1 MNEYLL
7 EVKLP
12 YQKPQNILIRRMING
27 VYRLALLDR
36 FDRVE
41 HLNGEDIGFGILVF
55 STCRYPRIVRLVM
68 KSDFS
73 EAIFRNFEGQS
84 VAVEIKLL

>member
-1 MNEYLL
+1 MREHLL

-12 YQKPQNILIRRMING
+12 YQKPQNILIRQMANG

-55 STCRYPRIVRLVM
+55 STCRYPRIVRLVI
-68 KSDFS
+68 KTDWS

-84 VAVEIKLL
+84 VTVEVKLI

>member
-1 MNEYLL
+1 MKEFLL

-12 YQKPQNILIRRMING
+12 FQKPQNVLIRQMFNGIYRM
-27 VYRLALLDR
+27 ALLDR

-41 HLNGEDIGFGILVF
+41 YLNGEEIGFGILVF
-55 STCRYPRIVRLVM
+55 STCRYPRIVRLVI
-68 KSDFS
+68 KTDWS

-84 VAVEIKLL
+84 VPIEVKLL